1 MATSAARKIIFTP
14 TLTSAAGGCSSAS
27 SSHLASKSEQYLT
40 NKLPRLQQPAVDDI
54 SNCYQVS
61 LQPRPALFLSL
72 PLPLFLSS
80 SSASHTHTHC
90 SSSLQLRSSLSRPLT
105 VIILACPNERGMKS
119 DRRSEKAANMRSETR
134 MECLRVTAGMQ
145 AVAATHS
152 PVAELSHVGPFV

>member
-40 NKLPRLQQPAVDDI
+40 NKLPRLQQQPAVDDI

-61 LQPRPALFLSL
+61 LQPRPALFLS
-72 PLPLFLSS
+72 LPLFLSS

-119 DRRSEKAANMRSETR
+119 DRRSEKAANRRSEPR